1 MAEWFIM
8 NNPIKMEDLGVPL
21 FQETLIKIHEKKQ
34 LRSGALT
41 TVARPVALAHQ

>member
-21 FQETLIKIHEKKQ
+21 FQETSKYQ
-34 LRSGALT
+34 NGCRSSK
-41 TVARPVALAHQ
+41 PVC